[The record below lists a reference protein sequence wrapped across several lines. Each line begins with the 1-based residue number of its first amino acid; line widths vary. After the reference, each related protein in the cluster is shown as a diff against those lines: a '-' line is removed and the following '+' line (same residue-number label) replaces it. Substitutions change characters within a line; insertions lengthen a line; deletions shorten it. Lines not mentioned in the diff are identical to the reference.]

1 MGSFTKKRL
10 KTSKELFKDVKKGD
24 LSLTK
29 KEFSIEETVATVRLV
44 TETAV
49 ELKGKVDE
57 LKQVHNELFHSKDDS
72 MS

>member
-10 KTSKELFKDVKKGD
+10 KTSKELIKDVKKGD

-29 KEFSIEETVATVRLV
+29 KEFSIEETVSTVRLV

-57 LKQVHNELFHSKDDS
+57 LKQVHNELFYKSNDS

>member
-10 KTSKELFKDVKKGD
+10 KTSKELIKDMKRGD

-29 KEFSIEETVATVRLV
+29 KEFSIEETVGTVKLI

-49 ELKGKVDE
+49 ELKGKIDE
-57 LKQVHNELFHSKDDS
+57 LKQVHNELFDKNNDS
-72 MS
+72 IS

>member
-10 KTSKELFKDVKKGD
+10 KTSKELIKDVRKGD

-29 KEFSIEETVATVRLV
+29 KEFSIEETVATVKLV

-57 LKQVHNELFHSKDDS
+57 LKQVHNELFDRKNDS

>member
-10 KTSKELFKDVKKGD
+10 KTSKELIKDVKKGD

-29 KEFSIEETVATVRLV
+29 KEFSIEETVATVKLV

-57 LKQVHNELFHSKDDS
+57 LKQVHNELFHKNNDS

>member
-10 KTSKELFKDVKKGD
+10 KNSKELIKDVKKGD

-29 KEFSIEETVATVRLV
+29 KEFSIEETVATVKLV

-57 LKQVHNELFHSKDDS
+57 LKQVHNELFDKNNDS